1 MKRLAAIWFTLI
13 SAFLT
18 VASVEQPSNPATRT
32 PQPETRPIGVFDSGT
47 GGLTVLEKMLGE
59 DFAGESF
66 VYLGDQA
73 NMPYG
78 DYAAAGKSDFL
89 RGLVVNDAKFLLS
102 KDAKIIVIACN
113 TATAW
118 GYDAVA
124 KMLEKRG
131 GGVKVVGVVSAG
143 ARAAIEA
150 LGLGGAAPGLG
161 SGVSGLGSGNSTP
174 ATRNPKPETRP
185 TEPCAI
191 GVMATPGTIASG
203 VYERTIKAEL
213 EKAGSKA
220 EVRVFS
226 RGCEGLADAVERGS
240 ADAPAIAV
248 ANLKAL
254 LGECAQ
260 KAPGLKM
267 KAVILGC
274 THFPFLLA
282 DLEKAAPEG
291 MLFID
296 PAENA
301 AKECLSVL
309 KSSDALAPA
318 GAEGKVE
325 VYVSVPAKGIDPKLL
340 DEKGGLRRE
349 WKYGR
354 DDPDADR
361 STEIVS
367 IAEATGGDPLSF
379 VPFAHMVPR
388 VRERLV
394 RLAAEGGGV
403 LAKLA
408 AHLDAVAAHAATWGL
423 LLVFVFMAV
432 ESSFIPFP
440 SEVVMIP
447 AGFLCAR
454 GEMQS
459 LYLAILAG
467 ILGSLAGAFVNY
479 YLALFVGRPFLE
491 RYGRWFFIKRESLD
505 RACDVFNRYGAATTF
520 LCRMVPVVRQL
531 ISIPAG
537 IARMPLG
544 AFTLFTALGA
554 GIWTAV
560 LAFAGYSIGRSVSD
574 MSYLELCM
582 RGKELVGKH
591 TPLVIVSGIALVA
604 AYMLVKKLVI
614 GKARAPSA

>member
-1 MKRLAAIWFTLI
+1 MFTLI
-13 SAFLT
+13 SAFLA
-18 VASVEQPSNPATRT
+18 VASDS
-32 PQPETRPIGVFDSGT
+32 RPIGVFDSGI
-47 GGLTVLEKMLGE
+47 GGLTVLEKMLGD
-59 DFAGESF
+59 DFSNESF
-66 VYLGDQA
+66 VYFGDQA

-78 DYAAAGKSDFL
+78 DYSSYGKSDFL
-89 RGLVVNDAKFLLS
+89 RGLILNDANFLLS

-124 KMLEKRG
+124 EMLEKRG
-131 GGVKVVGVVSAG
+131 GEVKVVGVVSAG

-150 LGLGGAAPGLG
+150 RGLSRGA
-161 SGVSGLGSGNSTP
+161 
-174 ATRNPKPETRP
+174 
-185 TEPCAI
+185 EPCAI

-213 EKAGSKA
+213 EKAGSTA

-248 ANLKAL
+248 SNLKAL
-254 LGECAQ
+254 LDECAQ
-260 KAPGLKM
+260 KAPGMKM
-267 KAVILGC
+267 RAVILGC

-282 DLEKAAPEG
+282 DLKKAAPEG

-296 PAENA
+296 PAENT
-301 AKECLSVL
+301 AKECLAVL
-309 KSSDALAPA
+309 RSTGALAPA
-318 GAEGKVE
+318 GAESKVG
-325 VYVSVPAKGIDPKLL
+325 VYVSVPAKGIDAKLL
-340 DEKGGLRRE
+340 DEKGGLKRE

-354 DDPDADR
+354 DDPNADR

-367 IAEATGGDPLSF
+367 IAEATKDDPLSF

-394 RLAAEGGGV
+394 RLSAKGGSA

-423 LLVFVFMAV
+423 LLVFVFMAI

-491 RYGRWFFIKRESLD
+491 RYGKWFFIKRESLG

-560 LAFAGYSIGRSVSD
+560 LAFGRSVSD
-574 MSYLELCM
+574 MSYLELCI

-604 AYMLVKKLVI
+604 AYMLVKKLVL
-614 GKARAPSA
+614 GQARAPRFSR

>member
-1 MKRLAAIWFTLI
+1 MKRLAAFILASF
-13 SAFLT
+13 AAA
-18 VASVEQPSNPATRT
+18 VAVAADN
-32 PQPETRPIGVFDSGT
+32 RPIGVFDSGT

-124 KMLEKRG
+124 EMLEKRG

-150 LGLGGAAPGLG
+150 LGLGSAA
-161 SGVSGLGSGNSTP
+161 S
-174 ATRNPKPETRP
+174 
-185 TEPCAI
+185 EPCAI
-191 GVMATPGTIASG
+191 GVMATPGTISSG

-318 GAEGKVE
+318 GAEGKVD

-361 STEIVS
+361 STEIVP

-388 VRERLV
+388 VRARLV

-467 ILGSLAGAFVNY
+467 VLGSLAGAFVNY
-479 YLALFVGRPFLE
+479 YLALLVGRPFLE
-491 RYGRWFFIKRESLD
+491 RYGKWFFIKRESLD

-604 AYMLVKKLVI
+604 AYMLVKKLVL
-614 GKARAPSA
+614 GKARAPGASGRPARPTRISPVPPTEF

>member
-1 MKRLAAIWFTLI
+1 MKRPAALILASLVAAVAI
-13 SAFLT
+13 A
-18 VASVEQPSNPATRT
+18 ADN
-32 PQPETRPIGVFDSGT
+32 RPIGVFDSGI
-47 GGLTVLEKMLGE
+47 GGLTVLEKMLGD
-59 DFAGESF
+59 DFSSESF
-66 VYLGDQA
+66 VYFGDQA

-78 DYAAAGKSDFL
+78 DYASYGKSDFL
-89 RGLVVNDAKFLLS
+89 RGLILNDAKFLLG
-102 KDAKIIVIACN
+102 KDAKLIVIACN

-124 KMLEKRG
+124 EMLEKRG

-150 LGLGGAAPGLG
+150 LGLSKSAG
-161 SGVSGLGSGNSTP
+161 
-174 ATRNPKPETRP
+174 K
-185 TEPCAI
+185 CAI
-191 GVMATPGTIASG
+191 GVMATPGTVASG
-203 VYERTIKAEL
+203 VYERTILAEL
-213 EKAGSKA
+213 KKCGSPA

-226 RGCEGLADAVERGS
+226 RGCDGLADAVEHGR
-240 ADAPAIAV
+240 ADAGEIAA

-254 LGECAQ
+254 LGECAA
-260 KAPGLKM
+260 KAPEYQM

-274 THFPFLLA
+274 THFPFVLGSLKA
-282 DLEKAAPEG
+282 AAPEG

-296 PAENA
+296 PAENV
-301 AKECLSVL
+301 AKESLSIL
-309 KSSDALAPA
+309 ESDGIAAAPNRA
-318 GAEGKVE
+318 GTLDI
-325 VYVSVPAKGIDPKLL
+325 YVSVPAKGISPDLL
-340 DEKGGLRRE
+340 DEKGALKRE

-354 DDPDADR
+354 DDPEADR
-361 STEIVS
+361 STDIVP
-367 IAEATGGDPLSF
+367 IAGVEEVRAA
-379 VPFAHMVPR
+379 VPFAHMLPR
-388 VRERLV
+388 MFRRLT
-394 RLAAEGGGV
+394 LMAAGDSLVGRI
-403 LAKLA
+403 A
-408 AHLDAVAAHAATWGL
+408 AHLDGIAAHAATWGL
-423 LLVFVFMAV
+423 LLVFLFMAI

-459 LYLAILAG
+459 MALAILAG

-491 RYGRWFFIKRESLD
+491 RYGKWFVIKRESLD

-574 MSYLELCM
+574 MSYLELCI

-614 GKARAPSA
+614 GKARAPRFSR

>member
-1 MKRLAAIWFTLI
+1 MKRLAAIWFTLL
-13 SAFLT
+13 SAFLAI
-18 VASVEQPSNPATRT
+18 ASVEQPSNPATR
-32 PQPETRPIGVFDSGT
+32 PIGVFDSGI
-47 GGLTVLEKMLGE
+47 GGLTVLEKMLGD
-59 DFAGESF
+59 DFSNESF
-66 VYLGDQA
+66 VYFGDQA

-78 DYAAAGKSDFL
+78 DYSSYGKSDFL
-89 RGLVVNDAKFLLS
+89 RGLILNDAKFLLG
-102 KDAKIIVIACN
+102 KDAKLIVIACN

-124 KMLEKRG
+124 KMLESQG

-150 LGLGGAAPGLG
+150 LGL
-161 SGVSGLGSGNSTP
+161 STS
-174 ATRNPKPETRP
+174 A
-185 TEPCAI
+185 EPCAI

-213 EKAGSKA
+213 EKAGSTA

-226 RGCEGLADAVERGS
+226 RGCDGLADAVERGS

-248 ANLKAL
+248 SNLKAL
-254 LGECAQ
+254 LDECAQ
-260 KAPGLKM
+260 KAPGMKM
-267 KAVILGC
+267 RAVILGC

-282 DLEKAAPEG
+282 DLKKAAPEG

-296 PAENA
+296 PAENT
-301 AKECLSVL
+301 AKECLAVL
-309 KSSDALAPA
+309 RSTGALAPA
-318 GAEGKVE
+318 GAESKVD

-340 DEKGGLRRE
+340 DEKGGLKRE

-354 DDPDADR
+354 DDPNADR

-367 IAEATGGDPLSF
+367 IAEATKGDPLSF

-408 AHLDAVAAHAATWGL
+408 AHLDGIAAHAATWGL
-423 LLVFVFMAV
+423 LLVFLFMAI

-440 SEVVMIP
+440 SEVVMMP

-459 LYLAILAG
+459 MALAILAG
-467 ILGSLAGAFVNY
+467 VLGSLAGAFVNY

-491 RYGRWFFIKRESLD
+491 RYGKWFFIKRESLD

-574 MSYLELCM
+574 MSYLELCI

>member
-1 MKRLAAIWFTLI
+1 MKRLAAFILASF
-13 SAFLT
+13 AAA
-18 VASVEQPSNPATRT
+18 VAVAADN
-32 PQPETRPIGVFDSGT
+32 RPIGVFDSGT
-47 GGLTVLEKMLGE
+47 GGRTVLEKMLGE

-124 KMLEKRG
+124 EMLEKRG

-150 LGLGGAAPGLG
+150 LGLGSAA
-161 SGVSGLGSGNSTP
+161 S
-174 ATRNPKPETRP
+174 
-185 TEPCAI
+185 EPCAI
-191 GVMATPGTIASG
+191 GVMATPGTISSG

-318 GAEGKVE
+318 GAEGKVD

-361 STEIVS
+361 STEIVP

-388 VRERLV
+388 VRARLV

-467 ILGSLAGAFVNY
+467 VLGSLAGAFVNY
-479 YLALFVGRPFLE
+479 YLALLVGRPFLE
-491 RYGRWFFIKRESLD
+491 RYGKWFFIKRESLD

-604 AYMLVKKLVI
+604 AYMLVKKLVL
-614 GKARAPSA
+614 GKARAPGASGRPARPTRISPVPPTEF

>member
-1 MKRLAAIWFTLI
+1 MKRLAAFILASF
-13 SAFLT
+13 AAA
-18 VASVEQPSNPATRT
+18 VAVAADN
-32 PQPETRPIGVFDSGT
+32 RPIGVFDSGT

-124 KMLEKRG
+124 EMLEKRG

-150 LGLGGAAPGLG
+150 LGLGSAA
-161 SGVSGLGSGNSTP
+161 S
-174 ATRNPKPETRP
+174 
-185 TEPCAI
+185 EPCAI
-191 GVMATPGTIASG
+191 GVMATPGTISSG

-318 GAEGKVE
+318 GAEGKGDG
-325 VYVSVPAKGIDPKLL
+325 YVSVPAKGIDPKLL

-361 STEIVS
+361 STEIVP

-388 VRERLV
+388 VRARLV

-467 ILGSLAGAFVNY
+467 VLGSLAGAFVNY
-479 YLALFVGRPFLE
+479 YLALLVGRPFLE
-491 RYGRWFFIKRESLD
+491 RYGKWFFIKRESLD

-604 AYMLVKKLVI
+604 AYMLVKKLVL
-614 GKARAPSA
+614 GKARAPGASGRPARPTRISPVPPTEF

>member
-1 MKRLAAIWFTLI
+1 MKRLAAFILASF
-13 SAFLT
+13 
-18 VASVEQPSNPATRT
+18 VAAVAVAADN
-32 PQPETRPIGVFDSGT
+32 RPIGVFDSGT

-150 LGLGGAAPGLG
+150 LGLGSAA
-161 SGVSGLGSGNSTP
+161 S
-174 ATRNPKPETRP
+174 
-185 TEPCAI
+185 EPCAI
-191 GVMATPGTIASG
+191 GVMATPGTISSG

-260 KAPGLKM
+260 KAPGLKR

-318 GAEGKVE
+318 GAEGKVD

-361 STEIVS
+361 STEIVP

-388 VRERLV
+388 VRARLV

-467 ILGSLAGAFVNY
+467 VLGSLAGAFVNY
-479 YLALFVGRPFLE
+479 YLALLVGRPFLE
-491 RYGRWFFIKRESLD
+491 RYGKWFFIKRESLD

-604 AYMLVKKLVI
+604 AYMLVKKLVL
-614 GKARAPSA
+614 GKARAPGASGRPARPTRISPVPPTEF